1 MKKATKWIALML
13 VLCMALSLTA
23 CNPSSDS
30 NTSEPAEP
38 QTTESQ
44 STESQLVEKQ
54 ELTLYD
60 SIYISDAID
69 MGQGRGNA
77 YNYLRFHE
85 NGVFYYAQLAQPG
98 SSNGGGM
105 SVAGYYEVVN
115 EPIQFYDTMG
125 AEQTAE
131 YYILCY
137 NFDGTE
143 YGIHQ
148 SNSGQEGTEPAY
160 DNIIPVLEDVLYGVW
175 YSNMTYTHLAEHA
188 DFTADT
194 EIAKEVIN
202 FVKEAGS
209 TESLILKHNGT
220 FEDLL
225 NIADGEYYEGN
236 WTQENGVYTL
246 TENATS
252 QTATLQISE
261 DSNTAVYVDFNGN
274 TLNLINAAAPAAPA
288 EGMLQVMFKG
298 EFMVQGMFP
307 GAAAA
312 KLYDNGVADLAVSVD
327 MNLANMGIVEMTESG
342 TWELTAD
349 YKMII
354 TVPTEGGEDRV
365 FTAQP
370 VDAQGTYKFLYS
382 FSIQG
387 APFEAEMTKTELTAA
402 VFYGEFLVNGMFPGT
417 SSITLVMDGSVKCD
431 SSIDMSAAG
440 MSEVSVSE
448 EGAWTYDDSS
458 DTYTLT
464 IGEKTYTASKN
475 EDSVY
480 TFTYLVSIQGS
491 TGMQEYEVPVVAQ

>member
-60 SIYISDAID
+60 GIYISDAID

-115 EPIQFYDTMG
+115 EPVQFYDTMG

-194 EIAKEVIN
+194 EIAKEVVN

-225 NIADGEYYEGN
+225 NIANGEYYEGN

-261 DSNTAVYVDFNGN
+261 DRNTAVYVDFNGN

-354 TVPTEGGEDRV
+354 TVPTEGGED
-365 FTAQP
+365 
-370 VDAQGTYKFLYS
+370 
-382 FSIQG
+382 
-387 APFEAEMTKTELTAA
+387 
-402 VFYGEFLVNGMFPGT
+402 
-417 SSITLVMDGSVKCD
+417 
-431 SSIDMSAAG
+431 
-440 MSEVSVSE
+440 
-448 EGAWTYDDSS
+448 
-458 DTYTLT
+458 
-464 IGEKTYTASKN
+464 
-475 EDSVY
+475 
-480 TFTYLVSIQGS
+480 
-491 TGMQEYEVPVVAQ
+491 